1 MFLFKGGIVFIFF
14 VLILFVFSFCWFVL
28 IEKYGDD
35 NKIEEYDIKCD
46 ESDEYGKELVVY
58 F

>member
-1 MFLFKGGIVFIFF
+1 MFFVMGGIVFMFF
-14 VLILFVFSFCWFVL
+14 FLILFVFSFCWFVL
-28 IEKYGDD
+28 IEEYRDD
-35 NKIEEYDIKCD
+35 NKIEKYDIECD

>member
-1 MFLFKGGIVFIFF
+1 MFFFKGGIVFIFF

-28 IEKYGDD
+28 IEEYRDD
-35 NKIEEYDIKCD
+35 NKIEECDIECD

>member
-1 MFLFKGGIVFIFF
+1 MFFFKGGIVFIFF

-28 IEKYGDD
+28 IEKYWDD
-35 NKIEEYDIKCD
+35 NKIEEYDIECD

>member
-1 MFLFKGGIVFIFF
+1 MFFFKGGIVFIFF
-14 VLILFVFSFCWFVL
+14 VLILFIFSFCWFVL
-28 IEKYGDD
+28 IEEYRDD
-35 NKIEEYDIKCD
+35 NKIEECDIECD

>member
-1 MFLFKGGIVFIFF
+1 MFFVMGGIVFMFF
-14 VLILFVFSFCWFVL
+14 FLILFVFSFCWFVL
-28 IEKYGDD
+28 IEEYRDD
-35 NKIEEYDIKCD
+35 NKIEEYDIECD

>member
-1 MFLFKGGIVFIFF
+1 MFFFKGGIVFIFF

-28 IEKYGDD
+28 IEEYRDD
-35 NKIEEYDIKCD
+35 NKIKECDIKCD

>member
-1 MFLFKGGIVFIFF
+1 MFFFKGGIVFIFF
-14 VLILFVFSFCWFVL
+14 VLILFIFSFCWFVL
-28 IEKYGDD
+28 IEEYRDD
-35 NKIEEYDIKCD
+35 NKIEEYDIECD

>member
-1 MFLFKGGIVFIFF
+1 MFFFKGDIVFMFF

-28 IEKYGDD
+28 IEEYRDD
-35 NKIEEYDIKCD
+35 NKIEECDIECD